1 MNELWETIQ
10 PYVVAF
16 AQTGLGTAIVYVICK
31 LCVSRWFR
39 KNDMNSLVNGFAS
52 KLVGSTINVDL
63 TAVAEKK
70 LAEIETRLMET
81 NAPLVQSLE
90 QVKHLVAMV
99 GQALSRSRT
108 LTEEERAA
116 LVEAVGT
123 VEEGLKPIVKEEP
136 IVITLQET
144 TTEEPAKKNST
155 LKMG

>member
-90 QVKHLVAMV
+90 EVKHLVAMV
-99 GQALSRSRT
+99 GQALSRPHDKGNSDKSDYAGELDKLCLKRSAHAVHQN
-108 LTEEERAA
+108 EEHKRHNRIEHGFDRSG
-116 LVEAVGT
+116 V
-123 VEEGLKPIVKEEP
+123 P
-136 IVITLQET
+136 
-144 TTEEPAKKNST
+144 
-155 LKMG
+155 